1 MVASEHSNV
10 LLRLGAPPSDW
21 CEAKHLCTR
30 TGGAQSPQSTMSAVR
45 AAGRP
50 ASCPGQPAD
59 AWPTLQQ
66 NRPCGQGL
74 QQHLV
79 CETSVHSSQCEAHFT
94 LQHRSLAPPMTE
106 LQSMVVTVTRR
117 PASPPR
123 VVVPCQGLGRP
134 HLTLQG
140 LEAGCSALLP
150 VLLLQHCIEAG
161 GGCSIVQIEAN
172 SSDHVELPT
181 PEGGMAQNARHLL
194 AQAVQVIGPLDA
206 NV

>member
-1 MVASEHSNV
+1 MVASEHSDM

-59 AWPTLQQ
+59 AWPTTD
-66 NRPCGQGL
+66 PVDK
-74 QQHLV
+74 V
-79 CETSVHSSQCEAHFT
+79 CSSTCVWDIRALITGEAHFT
-94 LQHRSLAPPMTE
+94 LQHRSLAPPVTE
-106 LQSMVVTVTRR
+106 LQSMVVIVTRR

-172 SSDHVELPT
+172 SSDHVEVPT